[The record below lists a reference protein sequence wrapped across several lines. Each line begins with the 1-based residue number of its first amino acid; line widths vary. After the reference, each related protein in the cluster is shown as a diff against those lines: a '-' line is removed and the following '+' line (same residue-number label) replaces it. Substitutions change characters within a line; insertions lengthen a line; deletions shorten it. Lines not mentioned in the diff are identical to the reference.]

1 VEKQLGRTPASLI
14 GPEFPEL
21 LSHLWMMFI
30 DLSNSRSD
38 RIPLTYTEIKAY
50 KDLTETPLSAKDI
63 EVIKELDALWL
74 KVMHSE

>member
-1 VEKQLGRTPASLI
+1 VEKQLGRPPASLI

-21 LSHLWMMFI
+21 LSHLWEVFV

-38 RIPLTYTEIKAY
+38 RIPLTYSEIRAY
-50 KDLTETPLSAKDI
+50 KDLTDTPLTPRDI
-63 EVIKELDALWL
+63 EVIKELDRLWL

>member
-1 VEKQLGRTPASLI
+1 
-14 GPEFPEL
+14 
-21 LSHLWMMFI
+21 MMFI